1 MSPQLTFW
9 PKSRDLDTSP
19 VSDNDTFR
27 SQHFPPLCPVGVT
40 KKSWNILSVRSVV
53 QISRAVICHIVHLR
67 HIVLSIRIMIIMIYY
82 GTDLHVQYPS
92 RKCPQRFFFLKSHL
106 SVIFEC
112 ILPKER
118 QPKSVRGD
126 QGEFVN
132 KLAGRQVSGRV
143 TRLSSCSPA
152 SRGSTW
158 GL

>member
-1 MSPQLTFW
+1 
-9 PKSRDLDTSP
+9 
-19 VSDNDTFR
+19 
-27 SQHFPPLCPVGVT
+27 
-40 KKSWNILSVRSVV
+40 
-53 QISRAVICHIVHLR
+53 
-67 HIVLSIRIMIIMIYY
+67 MIYY

-92 RKCPQRFFFLKSHL
+92 RKCPQRFFFKKPSVGHLKSHL

-152 SRGSTW
+152 SRGST
-158 GL
+158 